1 MLIIN
6 KRFTLF
12 KRKRNSAMFFF
23 GTKKDKYYDVAQ
35 KLFTALADAAPEG
48 WKQQILMQRDLMK
61 KAKLCN
67 SDTALVLF
75 FRHLPEETRPDVS
88 IVLEESFASIR
99 LKKAEKDF
107 YADFNIGSDGTIC
120 AIQFTYFPKDCAFDV
135 SDVDFYPEILGKV
148 SIPKKQD
155 AAFRI
160 SEKLVS
166 ILGPEWDR
174 EFPPPESPAAD
185 EDDEDSSPDYAP
197 ALPPEIREQYARR
210 THTELP
216 DDWQEFSKYF
226 SELDYHGSTVYG
238 CTDEMQLIPMHP
250 GDAAMYLVAR
260 IMNGDSDIGESYV
273 LASSDKTKWNTL
285 YYLTDYEGGE
295 ADCIPIGTDLF
306 GFLRKAEDSD
316 YLKSLKKD

>member
-1 MLIIN
+1 
-6 KRFTLF
+6 
-12 KRKRNSAMFFF
+12 MFFF
-23 GTKKDKYYDVAQ
+23 GPKKDKYYDVAQ
-35 KLFTALADAAPEG
+35 KLFTVLADAAPVD
-48 WKQQILMQRDLMK
+48 WKNRILMQRDLMK

-75 FRHLPEETRPDVS
+75 FRHLPEEARPDVS
-88 IVLEESFASIR
+88 IVLEEPFASIR
-99 LKKAEKDF
+99 LKKAEKEF

-120 AIQFTYFPKDCAFDV
+120 AIQFTYFPKDCVFDV

-148 SIPKKQD
+148 SLPIKQD

-174 EFPPPESPAAD
+174 EFPPPESSAAD
-185 EDDEDSSPDYAP
+185 NDDGDESRPDHAP
-197 ALPPEIREQYARR
+197 ALPPEIREQNARR
-210 THTELP
+210 IHTKLP

-226 SELDYHGSTVYG
+226 SELLYHGSTVYG
-238 CTDEMQLIPMHP
+238 CTEEMQLIPMHP

-273 LASSDKTKWNTL
+273 LASSDKAKWNTL
-285 YYLTDYEGGE
+285 YYLADYDGCE
-295 ADCIPIGTDLF
+295 ADCVPIGTDLF
-306 GFLRKAEDSD
+306 GFLRKAEDPD
-316 YLKSLKKD
+316 YLKSFMKD